1 MSLGMAEFPP
11 TRLKAVVK
19 KPRYKSLGIR
29 EAKAQKNHDFKNQ
42 GALISKF
49 RECFSVSL

>member
-19 KPRYKSLGIR
+19 KPRCTETKV
-29 EAKAQKNHDFKNQ
+29 EKNHDFKNQ